1 MLNACPTLLVADINS
16 ILISK
21 KAAVRKSVGLVMHA
35 LFSLSSGHMIKGVLS
50 KTENSVIYFKPV

>member
-21 KAAVRKSVGLVMHA
+21 KAAVGKCVGFVMHA
-35 LFSLSSGHMIKGVLS
+35 CFL
-50 KTENSVIYFKPV
+50 